1 MDVFYGPMFSRT
13 QKISLRVNGN
23 FFFFDQRVNG
33 NLKYDIKLL
42 NNLQRDEQKSYRG
55 GVGQHSLLVCVSVV
69 VVEPYMRVKRPL
81 RWWSRRNQNESM

>member
-13 QKISLRVNGN
+13 QKISL
-23 FFFFDQRVNG
+23 RVNG